1 MFSSDQLVF
10 RLRELIRGCSKI
22 HSASF
27 RKPQKPRGMDNQV
40 PSDYILP
47 ALPKRAQPSSSS
59 SFSFVSSSPDVACHP
74 GKSCPDYTTYQKA
87 G

>member
-10 RLRELIRGCSKI
+10 RSRELIHGCSKI
-22 HSASF
+22 HGASF
-27 RKPQKPRGMDNQV
+27 RKPQKPRGMGNQI

-47 ALPKRAQPSSSS
+47 ALPKQAQPSSS
-59 SFSFVSSSPDVACHP
+59 FSLVSSSPDVARHP
-74 GKSCPDYTTYQKA
+74 RKSCPDYTTYQKA